1 MRERSRGAKVALR
14 APDRIRERGRRQA
27 TLAWEF
33 AKHVERAPCKP
44 GTRARSRCLA
54 YGNISNSARAESVK
68 GVEELLGA
76 APERPGFLS
85 ELPEDG
91 V

>member
-1 MRERSRGAKVALR
+1 LPPALLTEFGNPGVGR
-14 APDRIRERGRRQA
+14 APP
-27 TLAWEF
+27 AWEF
-33 AKHVERAPCKP
+33 AKHVERAPCKS

-76 APERPGFLS
+76 APERAGFS
-85 ELPEDG
+85 VGAP
-91 V
+91 